1 MQTIQL
7 QVKDDYMQNVLD
19 MLKSVKDVMI
29 ESIEV
34 QKDKNLE

>member
-7 QVKDDYMQNVLD
+7 QVKDDYVQNVLD